1 MSSTDRAPGYE
12 ISTDPARLDIEAMH
26 AYLARSYWSPGI
38 PFAIVERAARHSLC
52 FGLYE
57 RSTGRQVGLARIV
70 TDHATFAYL
79 CDVYVLEEH
88 RGRGL
93 GKFLMRTVMAHPAL
107 TGARRAMQHG
117 AFDFLQKPFRDQEL
131 LDRVQR
137 ALIRDTENRA
147 RLRHK
152 DRIRDR
158 LATLSPRERE
168 VLDLVTQG
176 KANKMVAGDL
186 GVSQRTV
193 EIHRAHVMQKMEAGS
208 LAELVRMMMAVAPRQ

>member
-93 GKFLMRTVMAHPAL
+93 GKFLMQTVMAHPAV
-107 TGARRAMQHG
+107 TGARRTMLGTRDAHGLYAQYGFRAPPDDGVLMQILRP
-117 AFDFLQKPFRDQEL
+117 DMY
-131 LDRVQR
+131 RV
-137 ALIRDTENRA
+137 A
-147 RLRHK
+147 
-152 DRIRDR
+152 
-158 LATLSPRERE
+158 AT
-168 VLDLVTQG
+168 
-176 KANKMVAGDL
+176 A
-186 GVSQRTV
+186 
-193 EIHRAHVMQKMEAGS
+193 
-208 LAELVRMMMAVAPRQ
+208 